1 MGGNNTTENN
11 TRDKNPT
18 AKIQRK
24 LIQHGQK
31 SNRNLYNM
39 TKIQQQKSN
48 IQKIQR
54 DKKIQ
59 HAQNTAIKTV
69 HQP

>member
-1 MGGNNTTENN
+1 MVGGNNTTENN

-18 AKIQRK
+18 ANIQRK
-24 LIQHGQK
+24 LMQHGQK

-48 IQKIQR
+48 I
-54 DKKIQ
+54 KKIQ
-59 HAQNTAIKTV
+59 HDKKNPTR
-69 HQP
+69 